1 MDRTTDRATLARRL
15 TTPAVEFNYLGLEAR
30 FASLESAHAVILPV
44 PYDGTT
50 CYRPGARFGPSAL
63 IAASRNMEVYDE
75 VLGALYPHG
84 IHTLPELEVVA
95 DAEAMVA
102 RVEEAAEW
110 VLEQDKTLV
119 TVGGE
124 HSLSTGSVRAHARRV
139 PKLSVLHVDAHGDLR
154 FEYHGTRYSHAC
166 VARRIRELVP
176 LVQAGQRSISEEE
189 ADLIAAER
197 LPIFSARRMREM
209 GSDWSPIVS
218 ALSDSVYVTVDLD
231 VLDPSE
237 CPGTGTP
244 EPGGLSYLELVSLI
258 EQVARKR
265 RIVGFD
271 IMELMPIGGDTR
283 SEFLASRLLYRM
295 WGWTLVSQGK
305 HPAPAADR
313 PL

>member
-1 MDRTTDRATLARRL
+1 MDRATLARRL
-15 TTPAVEFNYLGLEAR
+15 TTPAVEFNYLGLEPRYSA
-30 FASLESAHAVILPV
+30 LETAHAVILPV

-50 CYRPGARFGPSAL
+50 SYRPGARFGPSAL

-102 RVEEAAEW
+102 RVEEAADW
-110 VLEQDKTLV
+110 VLEQEKTLI

-124 HSLSTGSVRAHARRV
+124 HSLSTGPVRAYARRV
-139 PKLSVLHVDAHGDLR
+139 PGLSVLHVDAHGDLR
-154 FEYHGTRYSHAC
+154 QEYHGTRFSHAC
-166 VARRIRELVP
+166 VARRIREIVP

-189 ADLIAAER
+189 AELIAAEK

-209 GSDWSPIVS
+209 GGDYAPIVS
-218 ALSDSVYVTVDLD
+218 ALSESVYVTVDLD
-231 VLDPSE
+231 ALDPAE

-244 EPGGLSYLELVSLI
+244 EPGGLRYLELVALI
-258 EQVARKR
+258 EQLGKSR

-271 IMELMPIGGDTR
+271 ITELMPLAGDTR

-305 HPAPAADR
+305 HPGPDPSR